1 MADWI
6 WEIDEKGVYTYCSE
20 KVKDILGYDIEEMI
34 GKTFQID
41 PPQVGPE
48 EMIPVGPTGSVQEE
62 TTQFAIEVF
71 CEFRV
76 LGPLVIAHD
85 LIYIGTDTPMQ
96 DEPHDL
102 RRCCMCESRSRK
114 VMA

>member
-1 MADWI
+1 MVPD
-6 WEIDEKGVYTYCSE
+6 DE
-20 KVKDILGYDIEEMI
+20 DAHAIAYDPVEEMI
-34 GKTFQID
+34 GETSEVD
-41 PPQVGPE
+41 PPQVGFE

-76 LGPLVIAHD
+76 LGPLVMAHN
-85 LIYIGTDTPMQ
+85 LIYIETDTPMQ

-102 RRCCMCESRSRK
+102 RRCCTCESRSRK
-114 VMA
+114 VIA